1 MSTRRRKY
9 CIAQKLQFEVRDPLV
24 PLEASRRDA
33 AGRHLLNSLA
43 QDRGLLPM
51 IVN

>member
-1 MSTRRRKY
+1 MSTRRKY

-33 AGRHLLNSLA
+33 AGRHFIELA
-43 QDRGLLPM
+43 GPRSRATAK